1 MQLVQQT
8 QLKKSTLLD
17 KATFQSK
24 NLYNTV
30 TYIVRQRFFKDRH
43 WTRFYEL

>member
-1 MQLVQQT
+1 MILVQQT
-8 QLKKSTLLD
+8 KLNKSKLLD
-17 KATFQSK
+17 KVTFQSK